1 MSRGTSFVA
10 GLRDGLRAEWLA
22 ETGYESPIRNVS
34 AAQMPLQ
41 PIARAAHDRHDSR
54 VPLIAPPG
62 DRVDDTQDA
71 LVVAALRRLWLAGS
85 LEPRPLVAAFDGLDI
100 GGARRAG
107 RGVRRR
113 PPVLGKVQT
122 CPR

>member
-54 VPLIAPPG
+54 VPLIAPP
-62 DRVDDTQDA
+62 
-71 LVVAALRRLWLAGS
+71 AAPS
-85 LEPRPLVAAFDGLDI
+85 LLP
-100 GGARRAG
+100 RAG
-107 RGVRRR
+107 EDVGEADR
-113 PPVLGKVQT
+113 
-122 CPR
+122 